1 VRTLTRRHRRKTGS
15 GPPANALI
23 AWVGTD
29 PYLRDAVTTAS
40 HRREVALPLPCRSRS
55 ATAAMAVCFVLAC
68 GATVGI
74 IEIVS
79 HGRSG
84 QLTTTPPPVAGQDRP
99 TASGADALP
108 FLPALP
114 ADGASPP
121 GGDHTPA
128 PMKPML
134 LEGGLLPALS
144 PPAQAPPSDTASM
157 PSFPELSVALPGI
170 DDARHLN
177 ASDPELA
184 STRAPT
190 GQAGNPH
197 PHDPAGRPDAR
208 AAEKGSGK
216 VGRSIPLTEASDA
229 PLPTVP
235 RGRPVPRGSGTPTG
249 LPQDGTAADGADR
262 TGARQASASDQRPTT
277 SVGSTA
283 RKGSPSRVGG
293 GSRTS
298 RVGNNRSGGTVGTVH

>member
-1 VRTLTRRHRRKTGS
+1 MRTLTRRHRRKTGS

-74 IEIVS
+74 VEIIS

-108 FLPALP
+108 FLPA
-114 ADGASPP
+114 DGASPP
-121 GGDHTPA
+121 GADHTPA

-144 PPAQAPPSDTASM
+144 QPVQAPPSDTASM
-157 PSFPELSVALPGI
+157 PSFPEPSVALPGI

-177 ASDPELA
+177 ASDPASA
-184 STRAPT
+184 STRVQT

-216 VGRSIPLTEASDA
+216 VARSIPLTEASDA

-235 RGRPVPRGSGTPTG
+235 RGRPVPRGSGTPAG
-249 LPQDGTAADGADR
+249 LPQEATAADGADR
-262 TGARQASASDQRPTT
+262 TGARQAPASDQRPTT

-283 RKGSPSRVGG
+283 HKGSPSRLGG

-298 RVGNNRSGGTVGTVH
+298 RMGNNRSGSAVGAVH